1 MKHENFKRCKE
12 LVEQID
18 KLQVLKFDLEDPAWV
33 EVQMFTNAGRV
44 ITFTSSDEKRG
55 RIALDLLEKLRKDT
69 DKRLAKLYK
78 ELDPL

>member
-18 KLQVLKFDLEDPAWV
+18 KLRVLKFELNECGWFEIQV
-33 EVQMFTNAGRV
+33 TTNAGR
-44 ITFTSSDEKRG
+44 ILSIGNNDEERG
-55 RIALDLLEKLRKDT
+55 NIAHGLMDKLRKDT
-69 DKRLAKLYK
+69 DQRLAKLYK